1 MSHVLVLTDQHPC
14 FQVLLDKASSGG
26 KLKEITDVLAHVV
39 SQVNSDGKPVMTI
52 DEAEDIKKKL
62 TAHKIT
68 TVAELK
74 DLEPQALTGIGILL
88 GDAQHIKKALQA
100 DAAAK
105 LRPNKA
111 NKANKSKSQGK
122 AASE

>member
-14 FQVLLDKASSGG
+14 LQVLQDKASSGG
-26 KLKEITDVLAHVV
+26 KLKEIADVLAHVV

-88 GDAQHIKKALQA
+88 GDAQHIKKVLQA